1 MDSPPVDRR
10 LLPHTFGPW
19 FGRFETLREVQ
30 RRGIPPILAGRDT
43 LLASATASG
52 KTEAYAAPGA
62 EIAIAAGRPPAA
74 LVIVSPTRALA
85 NDLKRRLEGPMER
98 IELSFGRYTGEHKER
113 VDGGLPSALVTTPE
127 GLDSLLARR
136 PAALRG
142 IRMLV
147 LDEIHVLDGTA
158 RGDQLRLLLY
168 RLDRAADSA
177 PQRILASATIDRPAE
192 LAARYLRDAEL
203 VIVPGARRILGKRFD
218 GAGLQEMAAHLDA
231 LAEAGLRKL
240 LVFCRSRNGVELYA
254 HKLRGVTRFGEAI
267 FAHHGSMAKQARERT
282 EQHFQ
287 RAGAAACFATLTL
300 EMGIDIGSVDYV
312 LLANLPSSVDSL
324 LQRIGRGGRRG
335 DANRAGY
342 VVENE
347 AEAHRFSV
355 LFRLAKEGRLCGEPY
370 AFRPAALAQQVEVL
384 ACARGSL
391 TAAELSAELD
401 PAVLGPYG
409 PQAAAELLTAARLAG
424 ALEKSPGPALVPS
437 EALLARHDRGLTHS
451 CLEDEPGQEVID
463 RLTGDVLGRIEFGL
477 DNHVGI
483 AGAARHIVHGQGGRL
498 LSDASPGAEP
508 ARFQSR
514 GAPRIGLALA
524 RATVE
529 ALGVPP
535 DAIGSVPGVGRWHLL
550 HGLGSVGVPF
560 LIDQLRGLPG
570 YREPLGM
577 SAFTLTLPGPPPS
590 PWRFSP
596 LRWSPALADQA
607 ERLLELFGH
616 NPRSERVPR
625 DWLES
630 TAHQGLGLD
639 RLRAFLETC
648 RLVSISPAPARE
660 ILADL

>member
-1 MDSPPVDRR
+1 MAPPPIDRR

-19 FGRFETLREVQ
+19 FGRFEGLREVQ
-30 RRGIPPILAGRDT
+30 RLGIPPILAGRDT

-85 NDLKRRLEGPMER
+85 NDLKRRLEGPMQR

-136 PAALRG
+136 PAALADLRL
-142 IRMLV
+142 LV
-147 LDEIHVLDGTA
+147 LDEIHVLDRTA
-158 RGDQLRLLLY
+158 RGDQLRLLLH
-168 RLDRAADSA
+168 RLDRAARSA
-177 PQRILASATIDRPAE
+177 PQRVLASATIDRPEE
-192 LAARYLRDAEL
+192 LAARYLRDPEL
-203 VIVPGARRILGKRFD
+203 VLVPGARRILAKRFD
-218 GAGLQEMAAHLDA
+218 GAGLAEMAAHLDT

-254 HKLRGVTRFGEAI
+254 HKLRSRTRFGEAV

-287 RAGAAACFATLTL
+287 RAHAAVCFATLTL

-347 AEAHRFSV
+347 AEAHRFGV

-370 AFRPAALAQQVEVL
+370 AFRPAALAQQTLVL
-384 ACARGSL
+384 ACSMGSL
-391 TAAELSAELD
+391 TADELARELD
-401 PAVLGPYG
+401 PKILAAFGPR
-409 PQAAAELLTAARLAG
+409 AAAELLLGAG
-424 ALEKSPGPALVPS
+424 ARGDLEPRPGKSWVPS
-437 EALLARHDRGLTHS
+437 ERLLGLHDRGLTHS
-451 CLEDEPGQEVID
+451 CLEDEPGQEVVD
-463 RLTGDVLGRIEFGL
+463 RLTGDVLGRIEFG
-477 DNHVGI
+477 DDDHVGI
-483 AGAARHIVHGQGGRL
+483 AGAARQIVHGQGGRL

-508 ARFQSR
+508 ARFQTRR
-514 GAPRIGLALA
+514 GPSIGFALA

-535 DAIGSVPGVGRWHLL
+535 DALGLAPGVGRWHLL
-550 HGLGSVGVPF
+550 HGLGSAALPM
-560 LIDQLRGLPG
+560 LLDQLRGLPG
-570 YREPLGM
+570 YREPIGQ
-577 SAFTLTLPGPPPS
+577 SAFSLTLTGPAPG

-596 LRWSPALADQA
+596 LRFDRALEDHSK
-607 ERLLELFGH
+607 LWLELFGES
-616 NPRSERVPR
+616 PRSENLPR
-625 DWLES
+625 AWLLRAARE
-630 TAHQGLGLD
+630 GLGLD
-639 RLRAFLETC
+639 ALRAFLESC
-648 RLVSISPAPARE
+648 RLVHITPPPARE